1 MAIKMYVNNVDIS
14 TYQAIFVGITPANR
28 TVTNATEM
36 IDGLTTPIMCN
47 PNFGDR
53 KSTRLNSSHPE

>member
-47 PNFGDR
+47 PNFGI
-53 KSTRLNSSHPE
+53 